1 MTSTIT
7 LKQSPGRF
15 RWLQRILAIIALVNL
30 FLVFFDL
37 SYISWRD
44 FYFRQFPELTR
55 FYDQIKGI
63 EPHRD
68 TQNYLQQVNQ
78 LETLVAADGLQSP
91 EVETALA
98 ELRLLS
104 NQLIEDDPFAIA
116 NKSGLLEKI
125 KNLIRDRLAK
135 SSSHQAFNSFWSS
148 EYLSQVGWSSE
159 INFFNSSIRPLIA
172 TNYYRHI
179 DTNSKFVDKFWK
191 LDLPFII
198 LFALDYLVRTFAI
211 SLRDPNLTWLEA
223 MLRRWYD
230 LFLLLPFWRWLRVI
244 PVLVRLNQSELVDFK
259 PFRSQIN
266 RDFVAN
272 FAQEMTEVVGVRMID
287 GMQNSI
293 NRGDVAN
300 WIFNPE
306 SRRPYVDINDTNEVR
321 AIASRLI
328 YLSVYDVL
336 PHVQPDIEALL
347 QYIIK
352 SALDQSPVYKQ
363 LQNIPGV
370 NKLPNQLAENLAKDI
385 SQTSYKTLKAAIED
399 PEVAKLAS
407 RLFTNFEKALEAEL
421 QKKHNLQQIEKL
433 LVDMLEEV
441 KINYIKDIELEGVE
455 KTLDESS
462 QLRQIIQQ

>member
-1 MTSTIT
+1 MTSTLT
-7 LKQSPGRF
+7 LKKSPRRF
-15 RWLQRILAIIALVNL
+15 LWLQRILAIIALVNL
-30 FLVFFDL
+30 LLVFFDL
-37 SYISWRD
+37 SYIHWRD
-44 FYFRQFPELTR
+44 FYFRHFPEVTQ
-55 FYDQIKGI
+55 FYDQVKGI
-63 EPHRD
+63 EPNRD
-68 TQNYLQQVNQ
+68 TQNYLKQVNQ
-78 LETLVAADGLQSP
+78 LEALVAAEGLQSP

-104 NQLIEDDPFAIA
+104 NQMIEDNPFAIA

-125 KNLIRDRLAK
+125 KNQMRDRLVQNSA
-135 SSSHQAFNSFWSS
+135 HQAFNKFWSS
-148 EYLSQVGWSSE
+148 EYFSQVGWSSE
-159 INFFNSSIRPLIA
+159 INFFNSSIRPLLE

-179 DTNSKFVDKFWK
+179 DINSKFVDDFWK

-211 SLRDPNLTWLEA
+211 SSRDPNLTWLEA

-230 LFLLLPFWRWLRVI
+230 LFLLLPFWRWLRVV
-244 PVLVRLNQSELVDFK
+244 PVLIRLNQSELVDFK

-272 FAQEMTEVVGVRMID
+272 FAQEMTEVVGIRMID

-300 WIFNPE
+300 WMFNSE
-306 SRRPYVDINDTNEVR
+306 SRRPYVDINNINELR

-328 YLSVYDVL
+328 CISVYDVL
-336 PHVQPDIEALL
+336 PQVQPDVETLL

-352 SALDQSPVYKQ
+352 SVLNQSPVYRQ

-370 NKLPNQLAENLAKDI
+370 NKVPNQLAENLAKDI
-385 SQTSYKTLKAAIED
+385 SQTSYKTLKAALED

-407 RLFTNFEKALEAEL
+407 QLVTNFEKVLEEEL
-421 QKKHNLQQIEKL
+421 QKKHNFQEIENL
-433 LVDMLEEV
+433 LIDMLEEI
-441 KINYIKDIELEGVE
+441 KINYIKDIEQEGVE

-462 QLRQIIQQ
+462 QLRQIIQ

>member
-1 MTSTIT
+1 MTSTLT
-7 LKQSPGRF
+7 LKQSPRRF
-15 RWLQRILAIIALVNL
+15 LWLQRILAIIALVNL
-30 FLVFFDL
+30 LFVFFDL

-44 FYFRQFPELTR
+44 FYFRHFPEVTQ
-55 FYDQIKGI
+55 FYDPVKGI
-63 EPHRD
+63 EPHRE
-68 TQNYLQQVNQ
+68 TENYLKQVDQ
-78 LETLVAADGLQSP
+78 LEALVAASGLQSP
-91 EVETALA
+91 KVEIALA

-104 NQLIEDDPFAIA
+104 NQIIEDNPFAIA

-125 KNLIRDRLAK
+125 KNQIRDRLTQNSA
-135 SSSHQAFNSFWSS
+135 HQAFNTFWSL
-148 EYLSQVGWSSE
+148 EYFSQVGWKSE
-159 INFFNSSIRPLIA
+159 IKFFNTSIRPLIE
-172 TNYYRHI
+172 TNYYRRI
-179 DTNSKFVDKFWK
+179 DINNKFIDNFWK

-198 LFALDYLVRTFAI
+198 LFAVDYLVRTFAI
-211 SLRDPNLTWLEA
+211 SRRDPNLNWLEA

-244 PVLVRLNQSELVDFK
+244 PVLIRLNQAELVDLK
-259 PFRSQIN
+259 PFKAQIN

-272 FAQEMTEVVGVRMID
+272 FAQEITEVVGVRMID

-293 NRGDVAN
+293 SQGTMAN
-300 WIFNPE
+300 WMFNSE
-306 SRRPYVDINDTNEVR
+306 SRRPYIDINNTNEVR

-336 PHVQPDIEALL
+336 PQIQPDVEALL

-352 SALDQSPVYKQ
+352 SALNQSPVYKQ
-363 LQNIPGV
+363 LQNIPGI

-385 SQTSYKTLKAAIED
+385 SQTSYKTLKAALED
-399 PEVAKLAS
+399 PEVAKLFS
-407 RLFTNFEKALEAEL
+407 QLFTNFEKALEEEL
-421 QKKHNLQQIEKL
+421 QKKHNLQEIENL
-433 LVDMLEEV
+433 LIDMLEEI

>member
-1 MTSTIT
+1 MTSTLT
-7 LKQSPGRF
+7 LKKSPRRF
-15 RWLQRILAIIALVNL
+15 LCLQRFLAIIALVNL
-30 FLVFFDL
+30 LLVSFDL
-37 SYISWRD
+37 SYIPWRD
-44 FYFRQFPELTR
+44 FYFRHFPEVTQ
-55 FYDQIKGI
+55 FYDQVKGI

-68 TQNYLQQVNQ
+68 TQNYLKQVNQ
-78 LETLVAADGLQSP
+78 LEALVAADGLQSP

-104 NQLIEDDPFAIA
+104 NQMIVDNPFAIA

-125 KNLIRDRLAK
+125 KNLIRDRIDQNSA
-135 SSSHQAFNSFWSS
+135 HEAFNSFWNLA
-148 EYLSQVGWSSE
+148 YFSQIGWESE
-159 INFFNSSIRPLIA
+159 IKFFNSSIRPLIQ
-172 TNYYRHI
+172 TNYYRRI

-198 LFALDYLVRTFAI
+198 LFALDYLIRTFAI
-211 SLRDPNLTWLEA
+211 SSRDPKLTWLEA

-230 LFLLLPFWRWLRVI
+230 LFLLLPFWRWLRII
-244 PVLVRLNQSELVDFK
+244 PVLIRLNQSELVDLRAFQA
-259 PFRSQIN
+259 QIS
-266 RDFVAN
+266 RDFVTN
-272 FAQEMTEVVGVRMID
+272 FAQEMTEVVGIRMID

-300 WIFNPE
+300 WMFN
-306 SRRPYVDINDTNEVR
+306 SDTRRPYIDINNTNELR

-336 PHVQPDIEALL
+336 PQLQPEVEALL

-352 SALDQSPVYKQ
+352 STLNQSPVYRQ

-385 SQTSYKTLKAAIED
+385 SQTSYKTLKATLED
-399 PEVAKLAS
+399 PEVAKLVS
-407 RLFTNFEKALEAEL
+407 QLVTNFEKTLETEL
-421 QKKHNLQQIEKL
+421 QKKHNFQEIENL
-433 LVDMLEEV
+433 LIDMLEEI
-441 KINYIKDIELEGVE
+441 KINYIKDIELEGVG

>member
-1 MTSTIT
+1 MTSTLT
-7 LKQSPGRF
+7 RKQSPRRF
-15 RWLQRILAIIALVNL
+15 LWLQRILAIIALVNL
-30 FLVFFDL
+30 LLVFFDL

-44 FYFRQFPELTR
+44 FYFCHFPEVTQ
-55 FYDQIKGI
+55 FYDQVKGI

-68 TQNYLQQVNQ
+68 TQNYLKQVNQ
-78 LETLVAADGLQSP
+78 LEALVAAEGLQSP

-104 NQLIEDDPFAIA
+104 NQMIEDNPFALA

-125 KNLIRDRLAK
+125 KNQIRDRLLQNSA
-135 SSSHQAFNSFWSS
+135 HQAFNTFWSS
-148 EYLSQVGWSSE
+148 AYFYQVGWSSE
-159 INFFNSSIRPLIA
+159 INFFNSAIRPLIE

-179 DTNSKFVDKFWK
+179 DTNSKFVDRFWK
-191 LDLPFII
+191 IDLPFII
-198 LFALDYLVRTFAI
+198 LFALDYLVRTFSI
-211 SLRDPNLTWLEA
+211 SSRDPNLTWLEA

-244 PVLVRLNQSELVDFK
+244 PVLVRLNQSELVDFQ
-259 PFRSQIN
+259 PFQAQIN
-266 RDFVAN
+266 RDFVTN

-287 GMQNSI
+287 GMQNSLSQ
-293 NRGDVAN
+293 GAMAK
-300 WIFNPE
+300 WMFNSE
-306 SRRPYVDINDTNEVR
+306 SRRPYVDINNTNEVR

-328 YLSVYDVL
+328 NLSVYNVL
-336 PHVQPDIEALL
+336 PQVQPDVEALL

-352 SALDQSPVYKQ
+352 SALNQSPVYKQ

-407 RLFTNFEKALEAEL
+407 GLFTNFEKALEAEL
-421 QKKHNLQQIEKL
+421 QKKHNLQEIENL